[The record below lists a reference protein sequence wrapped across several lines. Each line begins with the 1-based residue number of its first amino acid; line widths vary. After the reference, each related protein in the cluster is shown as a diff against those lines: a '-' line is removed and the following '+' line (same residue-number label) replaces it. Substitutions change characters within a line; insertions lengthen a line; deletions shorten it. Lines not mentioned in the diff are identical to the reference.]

1 MTSTEEENSIFVSF
15 FCLEQR
21 KKGGITMIKQLSV
34 FVQNEI
40 GSLAGVTTVLKDNV
54 INLRAIASFDTPEFA
69 ILRIV
74 VDQPEKAKEI
84 LNSHGFAVKMSE
96 AVAVELEDKPGA
108 LDGMLHVIAD
118 AKLGVNYIYSIVL
131 RNGKAPLMIVNTE
144 DLARTAEVLKEK
156 GYIVAEQEDVLS

>member
-1 MTSTEEENSIFVSF
+1 
-15 FCLEQR
+15 
-21 KKGGITMIKQLSV
+21 MIKQLSV

-40 GSLAGVTTVLKDNV
+40 GSLANVTSVLKDNR

-74 VDQPEKAKEI
+74 VDQPEKAKEV
-84 LNSHGFAVKMSE
+84 LGAKGFAVKVSE
-96 AVAVELEDKPGA
+96 AVAVELEDKPGV

-144 DLARTAEVLKEK
+144 DLAKTASVLTEH
-156 GYIVAEQEDVLS
+156 GYIVAEQEDVIA